1 MASLL
6 STESLARTSARRPW
20 EVIAVWVLAL
30 VAFIAL
36 AATFL
41 TDALIF
47 EFKLMNDAE
56 SVVADDMI
64 EERHTGQLRW
74 TPKFGQVAK
83 RESRS

>member
-20 EVIAVWVLAL
+20 VVIAVWVLAL

-47 EFKLMNDAE
+47 EFKLDLFVKTPRQPGA
-56 SVVADDMI
+56 
-64 EERHTGQLRW
+64 RW
-74 TPKFGQVAK
+74 G
-83 RESRS
+83 